1 MAQYQLTIRANQ
13 HPETLE
19 RILRVV
25 RHRGFTVVNLKAEN
39 SGDVIHLSLTV
50 ISERE
55 LSLLTNQLEKLFDV
69 QEIDANAAR

>member
-13 HPETLE
+13 RPETLE

-25 RHRGFTVVNLKAEN
+25 RHRGFIVVNLKAEN